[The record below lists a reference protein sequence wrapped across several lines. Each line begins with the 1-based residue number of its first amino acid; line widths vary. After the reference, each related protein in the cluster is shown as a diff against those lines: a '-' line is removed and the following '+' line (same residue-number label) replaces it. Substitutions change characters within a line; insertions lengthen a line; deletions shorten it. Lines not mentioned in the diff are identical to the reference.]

1 MMLRQS
7 FTQRTSANQ
16 ENSRTSD
23 KSTNPYSK
31 LDEKELT
38 DKATAFVKDLRT
50 LNEAF
55 RKVMNGTS
63 VKGRDVDS
71 MLRQVGTIQ
80 AEYDSKFAAQARDL
94 EEELLRRMPN
104 GARPKDIPSQIA
116 SILIQRGQLA
126 GADAPNT
133 IASYIEALVMQ
144 LHKNTP
150 PK

>member
-1 MMLRQS
+1 
-7 FTQRTSANQ
+7 
-16 ENSRTSD
+16 
-23 KSTNPYSK
+23 
-31 LDEKELT
+31 
-38 DKATAFVKDLRT
+38 
-50 LNEAF
+50 
-55 RKVMNGTS
+55 MNGTS